1 MESNLS
7 STTLIKPMKPK
18 VEQLKIRPQREL
30 YVDGALIK
38 TRSVITGSDQLK
50 IPSVKPLDKKTLMIN
65 R

>member
-1 MESNLS
+1 
-7 STTLIKPMKPK
+7 MKLK
-18 VEQLKIRPQREL
+18 IEQLKIRPQREL

-50 IPSVKPLDKKTLMIN
+50 IPSIKSLDKKTLMIN

>member
-1 MESNLS
+1 
-7 STTLIKPMKPK
+7 MKPK
-18 VEQLKIRPQREL
+18 TEQLKIYPQREL

-50 IPSVKPLDKKTLMIN
+50 IPSLNPLGTQVLMID